1 MWLQWASRGAA
12 TAASNHSG
20 WGCKAKEVGVEQ
32 CLPRPQ
38 IWAVL
43 RACFKAL
50 LVHSTLE
57 LLQGAMHGCNHL
69 PVQVEAGLV
78 PCQKQAAPVLQQQH
92 NLHGPA
98 GPQTAPRWAGH
109 STPDPARPT
118 QQQQTRQVGVGGGST
133 PLELLA
139 ALRCELRTAA
149 KAKASVR
156 ACVVI
161 LQVSHP
167 PVSNHRPR
175 VLQHAAIR
183 RRQLGLPGNCTSR
196 LTPYMKPFF
205 RIGRWPGCPRASNL
219 GKTLRTACAGAPA
232 TPRCQASQQVPS

>member
-1 MWLQWASRGAA
+1 MAA
-12 TAASNHSG
+12 TTCQYRSRLALCLVKSRLPPCCNSSTICTAQQALRRPLGGQATQRLTLPDPPSKSKPGRWG
-20 WGCKAKEVGVEQ
+20 WGGVV
-32 CLPRPQ
+32 LP
-38 IWAVL
+38 WNSL
-43 RACFKAL
+43 
-50 LVHSTLE
+50 
-57 LLQGAMHGCNHL
+57 
-69 PVQVEAGLV
+69 
-78 PCQKQAAPVLQQQH
+78 
-92 NLHGPA
+92 
-98 GPQTAPRWAGH
+98 
-109 STPDPARPT
+109 
-118 QQQQTRQVGVGGGST
+118 
-133 PLELLA
+133 
-139 ALRCELRTAA
+139 LRCAANCGLRRRRR
-149 KAKASVR
+149 R